1 MGFQEASWI
10 TGAMALAISDYTE
23 YISYNLLAKSLGI
36 HYKSNM
42 IKGKTFDQIKQD
54 LIDIEHLADVHI
66 KLG

>member
-1 MGFQEASWI
+1 
-10 TGAMALAISDYTE
+10 MALAISDYTE